1 MRSGLALRAL
11 AVIIVMLTATTARA
25 DDSGYCGANGNN
37 VTWSYN
43 SNSKTLTISGSGA
56 MANYS
61 SFVKPWINNI
71 ESIETVVIEDGV
83 TSIGNY
89 AFAYCSNLTSVTIP
103 SSVTSIGEYVFF
115 ICTRLTSVT
124 IPSSVTSI
132 GGGAFDYCSSL
143 TSITIPSSVTSI
155 EKSTFAHC
163 ESLTSINIPANVTS
177 IGEDAFYFCLALETI
192 TIDEGNDKYDSRD
205 ECNAIIETVSNTLI
219 YGCKKTVIPNSVT
232 SIGEKAFYFC
242 EGMTSVTIPS
252 SVTSIGKTAFLG
264 CTGLASVTIPSSV
277 TTIGEL
283 AFNRCQ
289 SLTSVTIPSSVTTI
303 ESYAFSE
310 CTGLSSVTIPSSV
323 TSIEERTFL
332 ACSSLT
338 SVTIPSSVT
347 NIGNSAFEGCTSL
360 KSVIIPS
367 SVTSIGEDA
376 FDHCTS
382 LSSVTIPSSVTS
394 IEPYVFRNCTSLSS
408 ITIPASVT
416 SIGNSAFEGCTSLKS
431 IFMLANSTVD
441 DTSFDFNVQGKKF
454 YVPSG
459 SANNYS
465 YYFYGSDIIEFDGY
479 CGDPDVNGGKNVA
492 WVLTDE
498 DGDSENVKET
508 LTICGTG
515 AMKDYVYYNIP
526 WLNNRESI
534 KTVVVGNGVTSIGS
548 FTSYDCNN
556 LTSVTIPSSVTSISE
571 RAFENCSKLTSIIIP
586 SSITSIEDR
595 TFFGCS
601 SLTSIIIPSSVTS
614 IGNSAF
620 SHCESLTSI
629 NIPANVTS
637 IGKNAFYYCLA
648 LVTITIDEGN
658 DKYDSRDDC
667 NAIIE
672 TTSNTLIYGCKKTV
686 IPNSVKSIGDYAFYY
701 CKGLTSVTIPS
712 SVTSIGKSAFSYAG
726 LTSINI
732 PSSVKS
738 IGTFAFN
745 NCSGLT
751 SVVIPSSV
759 TNIEDGTF
767 FYCIGLTSVTIP
779 SSVTSIGE
787 SAFSY
792 AGLTSISIPSSVT
805 SIGNNAFLEC
815 INLTDVYCYANP
827 ESLTWYDF
835 YCDDFIYDDENPAK
849 TTVCHVAGSKL
860 ATFLSKWSK
869 GDQGTDI
876 NVIFMGDGIEPG
888 GVDYLVETK
897 TYKSGTAPEGVK
909 TFLPVAYDLSTA
921 TVTLAEVTGA
931 PKGMPVIYG
940 SAKVDEKMPDLFF
953 LNYVADD
960 SDDATAIQNN
970 YDSKANAMSDRFVIT
985 DGKDNLFTILGDI
998 DGVTAS
1004 DAIFFVLANG
1014 KFTRVS
1020 VSADDLDKEANPAKP
1035 GLLLFVL
1042 SKWEYMN
1049 MGSASSGS
1057 TNAARGIGIGEGG
1070 ATAID
1075 NGKLII
1081 DNWAGAQ
1088 WYDLQGRKIAEPTRK
1103 GLYIRNGVKV
1113 VVK

>member
-1 MRSGLALRAL
+1 MKRASFVMQSGLALRAL

-25 DDSGYCGANGNN
+25 DDSGECGASGNN
-37 VTWSYN
+37 VTWSFN
-43 SNSKTLTISGSGA
+43 SSSKTLTISGTGA

-61 SFVKPWINNI
+61 PFVKPWINNI

-103 SSVTSIGEYVFF
+103 SSVTSIGKYVFF

-132 GGGAFDYCSSL
+132 GGGAFDNCSSL

-155 EKSTFAHC
+155 EKSTFANC
-163 ESLTSINIPANVTS
+163 ESLTSINIPANVTT
-177 IGEDAFYFCLALETI
+177 IGEDAFFYCSALETI
-192 TIDEGNDKYDSRD
+192 TIDEGNDIYDSRD

-360 KSVIIPS
+360 KSVTIPS

-394 IEPYVFRNCTSLSS
+394 IEPSVFRNCTSLSS

-441 DTSFDFNVQGKKF
+441 DEAFDFNVQGKKF

-459 SANNYS
+459 SADNYS

-479 CGDPDVNGGKNVA
+479 CGDPDVNEGKNVA

-498 DGDSENVKET
+498 DGDNTKET
-508 LTICGTG
+508 LTIAGTG
-515 AMKDYVYYNIP
+515 AMKNYDIKLASWYG
-526 WLNNRESI
+526 NRGSI
-534 KTVVVGNGVTSIGS
+534 KTVVIGNGVTSIG
-548 FTSYDCNN
+548 FDAFYGCTS
-556 LTSVTIPSSVTSISE
+556 LTSVTIPSSVTSIVKG
-571 RAFENCSKLTSIIIP
+571 AFASCT
-586 SSITSIEDR
+586 
-595 TFFGCS
+595 
-601 SLTSIIIPSSVTS
+601 
-614 IGNSAF
+614 
-620 SHCESLTSI
+620 
-629 NIPANVTS
+629 
-637 IGKNAFYYCLA
+637 
-648 LVTITIDEGN
+648 
-658 DKYDSRDDC
+658 
-667 NAIIE
+667 
-672 TTSNTLIYGCKKTV
+672 
-686 IPNSVKSIGDYAFYY
+686 
-701 CKGLTSVTIPS
+701 
-712 SVTSIGKSAFSYAG
+712 G

-732 PSSVKS
+732 PSSVTN
-738 IGTFAFN
+738 IGDNAFF
-745 NCSGLT
+745 NCGGLT
-751 SVVIPSSV
+751 SINIPASVTSIGIAVFSGCSALETITVDEGNTIYESNGCNAIIEKVGKALIAGCKNTVIPNDV
-759 TNIEDGTF
+759 TSIGEMA
-767 FYCIGLTSVTIP
+767 FYHCTGLTSVTIP

-787 SAFSY
+787 TAFQGCT
-792 AGLTSISIPSSVT
+792 GLTSITISSNVS
-805 SIGNNAFLEC
+805 SIGNDAFYDC
-815 INLTDVYCYANP
+815 TNLTDVYCYADP
-827 ESLTWYDF
+827 DRLTWNDNN
-835 YCDDFIYDDENPAK
+835 CNDFIVSPDIK
-849 TTVCHVAGSKL
+849 TVCHMAGSKL
-860 ATFLSKWSK
+860 ATFLTKWSK
-869 GDQGTDI
+869 GENTDV

-909 TFLPVAYDLSTA
+909 TFLPVAYDLGTA

-953 LNYVADD
+953 LNYVADG
-960 SDDATAIQNN
+960 SDDDKAIQDN
-970 YDSKANAMSDRFVIT
+970 YDSKAKAMSEHFVIT
-985 DGKDNLFTILGDI
+985 DGKDNLSKILDGI

-1004 DAIFFVLANG
+1004 DVIFFVLANG

>member
-1 MRSGLALRAL
+1 MQPGLALRAL

-25 DDSGYCGANGNN
+25 DDSGECGASGNN
-37 VTWSYN
+37 VTWSFN
-43 SNSKTLTISGSGA
+43 SSSKTLTISGTGA

-61 SFVKPWINNI
+61 PFVKPWINNI

-103 SSVTSIGEYVFF
+103 SSVTSIGKYVFF

-132 GGGAFDYCSSL
+132 GGGAFDNCSSL

-155 EKSTFAHC
+155 EKSTFANC
-163 ESLTSINIPANVTS
+163 ESLTSINIPANVTT
-177 IGEDAFYFCLALETI
+177 IGEDAFFYCSALETI
-192 TIDEGNDKYDSRD
+192 TIDEGNDIYDSRD

-360 KSVIIPS
+360 KS
-367 SVTSIGEDA
+367 
-376 FDHCTS
+376 
-382 LSSVTIPSSVTS
+382 
-394 IEPYVFRNCTSLSS
+394 
-408 ITIPASVT
+408 
-416 SIGNSAFEGCTSLKS
+416 

-441 DTSFDFNVQGKKF
+441 DEAFDFNVQGKKF

-459 SANNYS
+459 SADNYS

-479 CGDPDVNGGKNVA
+479 CGDPDVNEGKNVA

-498 DGDSENVKET
+498 DGDNTKET
-508 LTICGTG
+508 LTIAGTG
-515 AMKDYVYYNIP
+515 AMKNYDIKLASWYG
-526 WLNNRESI
+526 NRGSI
-534 KTVVVGNGVTSIGS
+534 KTVVIGNGVTSIG
-548 FTSYDCNN
+548 FDAFYGCTS
-556 LTSVTIPSSVTSISE
+556 LTSVTIPSSVTSIVKG
-571 RAFENCSKLTSIIIP
+571 AFASCT
-586 SSITSIEDR
+586 
-595 TFFGCS
+595 
-601 SLTSIIIPSSVTS
+601 
-614 IGNSAF
+614 
-620 SHCESLTSI
+620 
-629 NIPANVTS
+629 
-637 IGKNAFYYCLA
+637 
-648 LVTITIDEGN
+648 
-658 DKYDSRDDC
+658 
-667 NAIIE
+667 
-672 TTSNTLIYGCKKTV
+672 
-686 IPNSVKSIGDYAFYY
+686 
-701 CKGLTSVTIPS
+701 
-712 SVTSIGKSAFSYAG
+712 G

-732 PSSVKS
+732 PSSVTN
-738 IGTFAFN
+738 IGDNAFF
-745 NCSGLT
+745 NCGGLT
-751 SVVIPSSV
+751 SINIPASVTSIGIAVFSGCSALETITVDEGNTIYESNGCNAIIEKVGKALIAGCKNTVIPNDV
-759 TNIEDGTF
+759 TSIGEMA
-767 FYCIGLTSVTIP
+767 FYHCTGLTSVTIP

-787 SAFSY
+787 TAFQGCT
-792 AGLTSISIPSSVT
+792 GLTSITISSNVS
-805 SIGNNAFLEC
+805 SIGNDAFYDC
-815 INLTDVYCYANP
+815 TNLTDVYCYADP
-827 ESLTWYDF
+827 DRLTWNDNN
-835 YCDDFIYDDENPAK
+835 CNDFIVSPDIK
-849 TTVCHVAGSKL
+849 TVCHMAGSKL
-860 ATFLSKWSK
+860 ATFLTKWSK
-869 GDQGTDI
+869 GENTDV

-909 TFLPVAYDLSTA
+909 TFLPVAYDLGTA

-953 LNYVADD
+953 LNYVADG
-960 SDDATAIQNN
+960 SDDDKAIQDN
-970 YDSKANAMSDRFVIT
+970 YDSKAKAMSEHFVIT
-985 DGKDNLFTILGDI
+985 DGKDNLSKILDGI

-1004 DAIFFVLANG
+1004 DVIFFVLANG

>member
-1 MRSGLALRAL
+1 MKRASFVMRSVLALRAL
-11 AVIIVMLTATTARA
+11 AVIIVMLMSATTARA

-43 SNSKTLTISGSGA
+43 SSSKTLTISGSGA

-132 GGGAFDYCSSL
+132 GGGAFDNCSSL

-163 ESLTSINIPANVTS
+163 ESLTSINIPASVTS

-289 SLTSVTIPSSVTTI
+289 SLTSLTIPSSVTTI
-303 ESYAFSE
+303 GSYAFSE

-347 NIGNSAFEGCTSL
+347 SIGKAAFSGCKDL
-360 KSVIIPS
+360 MSVTIPS

-394 IEPYVFRNCTSLSS
+394 IEEEVFAYCSSLSS

-416 SIGNSAFEGCTSLKS
+416 SIGDMAFHGCTSLKS
-431 IFMLANSTVD
+431 VFMLANTTVD

-459 SANNYS
+459 SADNYS

-508 LTICGTG
+508 LTIVGTG
-515 AMKDYVYYNIP
+515 EMWDDFP
-526 WLNNRESI
+526 WYDSKESI
-534 KTVVVGNGVTSIGS
+534 KTVVIENGVTSIGGSAFS
-548 FTSYDCNN
+548 FCDALTSVTISNSVTSIRDGAFRYCKS
-556 LTSVTIPSSVTSISE
+556 LTSVTIPDGVE
-571 RAFENCSKLTSIIIP
+571 
-586 SSITSIEDR
+586 
-595 TFFGCS
+595 
-601 SLTSIIIPSSVTS
+601 S
-614 IGNSAF
+614 IGESVF
-620 SHCESLTSI
+620 YKCE
-629 NIPANVTS
+629 
-637 IGKNAFYYCLA
+637 
-648 LVTITIDEGN
+648 
-658 DKYDSRDDC
+658 
-667 NAIIE
+667 
-672 TTSNTLIYGCKKTV
+672 
-686 IPNSVKSIGDYAFYY
+686 
-701 CKGLTSVTIPS
+701 GLTSVTIPS
-712 SVTSIGKSAFSYAG
+712 SVESIGGSIFSFCTG
-726 LTSINI
+726 LETIIVDEGNL
-732 PSSVKS
+732 
-738 IGTFAFN
+738 TFDSRNGCNA
-745 NCSGLT
+745 
-751 SVVIPSSV
+751 I
-759 TNIEDGTF
+759 IETDSKTLIVGCMNT
-767 FYCIGLTSVTIP
+767 V
-779 SSVTSIGE
+779 
-787 SAFSY
+787 
-792 AGLTSISIPSSVT
+792 IPSSVT
-805 SIGNNAFLEC
+805 SIGNYAFFGCTGLSSISIPSSVTNIGENAFLEC
-815 INLTDVYCYANP
+815 TNVTDVYCYADP
-827 ESLTWYDF
+827 DGLTWNDGN
-835 YCDDFIYDDENPAK
+835 CNDFIYDDGNPAK
-849 TTVCHVAGSKL
+849 TTICHVAGSKL
-860 ATFLSKWSK
+860 ATFLSKWSR
-869 GDQGTDI
+869 GSTGNGGTDV
-876 NVIFMGDGIEPG
+876 NVIFVGDGIATDG
-888 GVDYLVETK
+888 YDYVVGTV
-897 TYKSGTAPEGVK
+897 TYGSGTAPEGVK

-921 TVTLAEVTGA
+921 TVTLAEVAGA

-953 LNYVADD
+953 LNYVADG
-960 SDDATAIQNN
+960 SDADKAIQDD
-970 YDSKANAMSDRFVIT
+970 YDGKSNAMSERFVIT
-985 DGKDNLFTILGDI
+985 DGKDNLSKILSDA
-998 DGVTAS
+998 GVSAS
-1004 DAIFFVLANG
+1004 EAIFFVLANG

-1020 VSADDLDKEANPAKP
+1020 VSDDDLAEDANPAKP
-1035 GLLLFVL
+1035 GLLLFIL
-1042 SKWEYMN
+1042 TKWEYMN
-1049 MGSASSGS
+1049 MGSGSGGS
-1057 TNAARGIGIGEGG
+1057 GNAGSRSIGIGDGGETTRIRPPLTPPTQEGKG
-1070 ATAID
+1070 C
-1075 NGKLII
+1075 
-1081 DNWAGAQ
+1081 AQ
-1088 WYDLQGRKIAEPTRK
+1088 WYDLQGRRIEKPTRK
-1103 GLYIRNGVKV
+1103 GLYIRNGKV
-1113 VVK
+1113 VIK